1 MHVSVGASTVSTLV
15 LTRAH
20 PHVHGCVR
28 GSAWARVLAGWRVC
42 LPWNAAKDSME
53 STLLPAADRLRHR
66 RQDDVSCI
74 FSSHSAMMLC
84 GGRALSPRP
93 RLGAAPTPAR

>member
-1 MHVSVGASTVSTLV
+1 
-15 LTRAH
+15 
-20 PHVHGCVR
+20 
-28 GSAWARVLAGWRVC
+28 
-42 LPWNAAKDSME
+42 ME

-84 GGRALSPRP
+84 GGPVLSPRP
-93 RLGAAPTPAR
+93 LPPRGARELAAMDRGDLRLGVLHTQGSWTTC